1 MANAPTPAWPE
12 AIDQFVAYL
21 EEEERSDHTIRNY
34 QDDLSAFGS
43 WYRGQYEAEPDLPS
57 LGKRDIVDWKK
68 SVEAAGGRNG
78 ASAALATVNRKL
90 AAIRSFLRWA
100 QDQELAPQF
109 DPPKPQKRQSKPE
122 PRWLE
127 KSEERA
133 LVATVEASQSDRD
146 AAILWLGLHGG
157 LRVSEMKGLD
167 CSDARISDRK
177 GELLIRKGKGAKQR
191 TIKLS
196 KTLRNALVALI
207 GHRRDGTPIL
217 KNMAGKRITVRG
229 LQDIAERY
237 GRQTRVGKRVGLDD
251 FSIHVLR
258 HTCARRMLEKG
269 VPITDVA
276 EHLGHSD
283 TKTTMGYLT
292 PKDRDLVKAV
302 ESLDEN

>member
-1 MANAPTPAWPE
+1 MSDAPTPTWLQSV
-12 AIDQFVAYL
+12 DRFVAYL
-21 EEEERSDHTIRNY
+21 EEEERSSHTVRNY
-34 QDDLSAFGS
+34 QDDLLAFDS
-43 WYRGQYEAEPDLPS
+43 WYRGQYEMEPELS
-57 LGKRDIVDWKK
+57 TIGKRDVVDWKK
-68 SVEAAGGRNG
+68 SVETAGGRGG
-78 ASAALATVNRKL
+78 AGAALATVNRKL
-90 AAIRSFLRWA
+90 AAVRSFLRWA
-100 QDQELAPQF
+100 QDHELAPQF
-109 DPPKPQKRQSKPE
+109 EPPKPQKRQSKPA

-127 KSEERA
+127 KAEERA
-133 LVATVEASQSDRD
+133 LVAAVETSQNDRD
-146 AAILWLGLHGG
+146 IAILWLGLHGG
-157 LRVSEMKGLD
+157 LRVSEMAALN
-167 CSDARISDRK
+167 CSDAKITDRK

-196 KTLRNALVALI
+196 KTLRNALLGLI
-207 GHRRDGTPIL
+207 GNHREASPIL
-217 KNMAGKRITVRG
+217 KNKAGRRVTIRG

-269 VPITDVA
+269 IPITDVA

-302 ESLDEN
+302 ESLDEE